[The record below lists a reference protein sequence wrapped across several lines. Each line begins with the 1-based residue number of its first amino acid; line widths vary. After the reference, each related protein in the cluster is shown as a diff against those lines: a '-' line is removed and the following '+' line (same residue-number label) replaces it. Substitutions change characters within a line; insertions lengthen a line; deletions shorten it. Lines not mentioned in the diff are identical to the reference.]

1 MVMGKPVSGDESPI
15 GKYLPDEAGDKK
27 EINILTD
34 IAGSNESADNSDT
47 ESQADERKEIKIK
60 LN

>member
-1 MVMGKPVSGDESPI
+1 MVKPPSGDDSPI

-27 EINILTD
+27 EITILTD
-34 IAGSNESADNSDT
+34 IAENDESGDNSDT
-47 ESQADERKEIKIK
+47 ESSAGEKKEIKIK